1 MKKVAVP
8 IIILVAIGIGAFLVI
23 SWAKQPKPKV
33 KPEEAIPELQVS
45 SVEKEK
51 VGVTLISVYDNYQ
64 VDPELKLNWGFGCL
78 VKLEKGNILFDT
90 GGSSSILLFNLKK
103 MKVDPRQVDKIII
116 SHIHGDHVGGLKGF
130 LKENGNVTVY
140 IPASFP
146 DSIRKEIESYG
157 AEYKDIKEPEKISE
171 GIFSTGELG
180 TWIKE
185 QSLIV
190 STEKGLIVITG
201 CAHPGVVNIVKKAK
215 EMFPEEKVYL
225 VLGGFHHPP
234 MAVVKQFRELGVKK
248 VAPSHCTGDPVRE
261 AFREEYKEDFIE
273 YGVGKI
279 IEIKEAK
286 LEEVKAKKQVIKTE
300 AKGEIIKYQEDSLY
314 SEDDFA
320 VILENEDEFKSQLI
334 EKFKKEIIRVTAENC
349 KVDLDQ
355 SKKSALLKCNIKGA
369 RYGTNSY
376 NMHFLLGNWPF
387 DLMNFERFERK
398 LTWEGEI
405 DDVPT
410 SIVFEFPYTLSH
422 CHEHV
427 WPK

>member
-1 MKKVAVP
+1 MKKVAMP
-8 IIILVAIGIGAFLVI
+8 IIILVMIGIGAFLAI
-23 SWAKQPKPKV
+23 SWAKQPEPKV
-33 KPEEAIPELQVS
+33 KTL
-45 SVEKEK
+45 VEKEK

-64 VDPELKLNWGFGCL
+64 VNPELKTDWGFACL
-78 VKLEKGNILFDT
+78 VKLEKENILFDT
-90 GGSSSILLFNLKK
+90 GGNSSILLFNLEK
-103 MKVDPRQVDKIII
+103 MKVDPDQIDKIVI

-130 LKENGNVTVY
+130 LKENGDVTVY
-140 IPASFP
+140 IPVSFP

-157 AEYKDIKEPEKISE
+157 ARYKDIKEPERISE

-185 QSLIV
+185 QSLII
-190 STEKGLIVITG
+190 TTQKGLVVITG
-201 CAHPGVVNIVKKAK
+201 CAHPGVVNIVKRAK

-225 VLGGFHHPP
+225 VLGGFHRPP

-279 IEIKEAK
+279 IKIKEAK
-286 LEEVKAKKQVIKTE
+286 LGKVKEKKRVIKTK
-300 AKGEIIKYQEDSLY
+300 AKGEIIKYEEESFY

-320 VILENEDEFKSQLI
+320 LILENEDEFKSQLI
-334 EKFKKEIIRVTAENC
+334 ERFKKEIIGVTAENC
-349 KVDLDQ
+349 KVDLNQ
-355 SKKSALLKCNIKGA
+355 SKKSVLLKCDVIGA

-387 DLMNFERFERK
+387 CLYEFKEYEKK
-398 LTWEGEI
+398 LVYDGKLDNVSTL
-405 DDVPT
+405 
-410 SIVFEFPYTLSH
+410 IVFEFPYAYGH
-422 CHEHV
+422 CCEHV